1 MTESYFNSENSAHGG
16 CLLLLCFKALTHVH
30 HVTSV
35 VKDGDL
41 AVVLYLGGQIKLG
54 AQSYQ
59 ELEKK
64 PF

>member
-35 VKDGDL
+35 VKNGHL
-41 AVVLYLGGQIKLG
+41 AVVAHLGEGDNAL
-54 AQSYQ
+54 
-59 ELEKK
+59 
-64 PF
+64 